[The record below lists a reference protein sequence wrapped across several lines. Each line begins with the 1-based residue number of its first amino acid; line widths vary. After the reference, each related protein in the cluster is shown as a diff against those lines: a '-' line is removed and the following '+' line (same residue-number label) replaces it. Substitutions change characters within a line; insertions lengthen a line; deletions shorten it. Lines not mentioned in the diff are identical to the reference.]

1 MTANVIPSKHGIHEV
16 LNARSC
22 QVRKLDFFKLTN
34 TAKKW
39 TPPKN
44 NQTLNATAGFNAGVI
59 IFQASQI
66 QVKRNTIIMYIWQLW
81 LFRIDNNYN
90 TQYHRSSAPCAFC
103 VVLIWRIYWGLRAA
117 NDQNQP

>member
-1 MTANVIPSKHGIHEV
+1 M
-16 LNARSC
+16 
-22 QVRKLDFFKLTN
+22 N

-39 TPPKN
+39 TPLKNEHRQRN
-44 NQTLNATAGFNAGVI
+44 NQALNATAGFNAGFI

-66 QVKRNTIIMYIWQLW
+66 HVKRNTIIMYIWQLW

-90 TQYHRSSAPCAFC
+90 TQYHRSSAPYTFCA
-103 VVLIWRIYWGLRAA
+103 VLIWRIHWGLRAA